1 MTVHTAGI
9 RTGNDR
15 AVPGAARHLAA
26 HEKNF
31 WG

>member
-1 MTVHTAGI
+1 MPVHAAGI

-15 AVPGAARHLAA
+15 AAAWTA

>member
-15 AVPGAARHLAA
+15 AVAGTA
-26 HEKNF
+26 HCSPAHAKNF